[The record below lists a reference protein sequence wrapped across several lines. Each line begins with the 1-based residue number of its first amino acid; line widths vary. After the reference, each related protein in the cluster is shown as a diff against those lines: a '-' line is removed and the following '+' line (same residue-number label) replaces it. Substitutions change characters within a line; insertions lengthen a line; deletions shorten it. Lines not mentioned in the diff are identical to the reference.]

1 MGRSVHIYER
11 RASRYGRLC
20 DLSFFNFNLLILLIS
35 LMIIESNL
43 SKIVIKLDIQTMDK
57 RYADLYA

>member
-20 DLSFFNFNLLILLIS
+20 DLSFFNLLILLIS